1 MKKYLLLSLFT
12 LCALVTKAQD
22 DSSDIVKVG
31 QKMPSFS
38 IISDNGKTFNSEE
51 LKGKVVLIT
60 FFATWCPPCQKELP
74 EIEKYIWQKY
84 KNNKNFRLLVIGRE
98 HNEEELTKY
107 NEKKGFTFPLYPD
120 KNRRIFGAFA
130 QNLIPRNYLIN
141 EEGEVVYASKGYTP
155 ADFAGLQKKLA
166 ELLK

>member
-12 LCALVTKAQD
+12 LCALIAKAQD

-31 QKMPSFS
+31 QKMPAFS

-84 KNNKNFRLLVIGRE
+84 KNNKDFRLLVIGRE
-98 HNEEELTKY
+98 HNEDELTKY

-120 KNRRIFGAFA
+120 KNRKIFGAFA

-141 EEGEVVYASKGYTP
+141 KEGEVVYASKGYTP
-155 ADFAGLQKKLA
+155 EDFAGLQKKLA